1 MTSLN
6 VGLLR
11 HRHAR
16 FDACGTRATGFSETT
31 SNFVKQAMCP
41 LFGFRSPH
49 RENQNSA
56 PEELPPLHQ

>member
-1 MTSLN
+1 MWDFYAI
-6 VGLLR
+6 V
-11 HRHAR
+11 
-16 FDACGTRATGFSETT
+16 TRDSTLVKLAPLVSQTT

-41 LFGFRSPH
+41 IFGFRSPH